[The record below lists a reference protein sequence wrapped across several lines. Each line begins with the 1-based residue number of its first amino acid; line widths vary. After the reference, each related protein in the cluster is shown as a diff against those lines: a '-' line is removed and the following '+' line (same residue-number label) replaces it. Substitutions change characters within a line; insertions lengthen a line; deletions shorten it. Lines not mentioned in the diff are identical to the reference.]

1 VSNARLKVNME
12 AGRKRKAANAPET
25 PSADGA
31 SALKKIKLLVCPPV
45 HSILPPHSYY
55 VRNAGVAKMRESVAR
70 HDHVL
75 E

>member
-1 VSNARLKVNME
+1 ME

-45 HSILPPHSYY
+45 HSILPPHTHCVLNVAVNVMPECMA
-55 VRNAGVAKMRESVAR
+55 VRG
-70 HDHVL
+70 HVSAWVL
-75 E
+75 